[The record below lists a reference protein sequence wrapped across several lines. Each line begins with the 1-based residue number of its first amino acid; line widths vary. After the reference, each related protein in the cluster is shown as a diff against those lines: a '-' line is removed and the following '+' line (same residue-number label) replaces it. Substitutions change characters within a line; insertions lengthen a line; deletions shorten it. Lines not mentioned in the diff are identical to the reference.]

1 MGEILGYI
9 LCCVV
14 EPNRRVEEV
23 RLIKPEE
30 LFILLAFDFRAECR
44 LSGVVPLREDGD
56 TPVCIPDLQ
65 LHLGPILRND
75 GST

>member
-1 MGEILGYI
+1 MEKILGYI

-14 EPNRRVEEV
+14 EPNRRMGEV

-30 LFILLAFDFRAECR
+30 LFILVAFDFRAECR
-44 LSGVVPLREDGD
+44 LSGVVPLREDVA
-56 TPVCIPDLQ
+56 TSVYIPNLQ
-65 LHLGPILRND
+65 LHLGPILGNV